1 MTAPAR
7 PQSPIA
13 EVEPAVVWDPPDA
26 GHAQA
31 AAASLP
37 AQINSGWRRWRL
49 PLALIAF
56 IVAGGV
62 VIALIGRLISPPA
75 PNGYLDPASQ
85 FGDGSHALADI
96 LGERGS
102 QVVEVYSPSRAL
114 AALGAGSSSQGAGT
128 AGPPVTLLITS
139 PYLLTPGQ
147 QARLARSR
155 ADLFLVEPGP
165 RALAALAPGVRVAG
179 HAAGFG
185 RVLVPRCNL
194 DAARQAGS
202 ANVGGLTYSA
212 PAHATG
218 CYPVAG
224 ARHSVVRYTA
234 AGRIVTIM
242 GSGAPLTN
250 GLLGSNGNAALML
263 NLLAPSRR
271 IVWLTPEPTAVPVV
285 SHHAGASRAAPS
297 LIPWAAWLL
306 VIQLGVALV
315 LTAVWR
321 SRRLGPLITERLPVV
336 VRASETTEGHAR
348 LYQSRR
354 ARHRAADALR
364 QAMLSRVL
372 PALGLAKDAPQDAVT
387 ASLAARSR
395 HGQAEL
401 AGIVY
406 GAAPATDAELI
417 ELARNLDELERE
429 VRSP

>member
-1 MTAPAR
+1 MSALAR
-7 PQSPIA
+7 PESPIA
-13 EVEPAVVWDPPDA
+13 DVEPAAVWDPADP
-26 GHAQA
+26 GQAQA
-31 AAASLP
+31 AAADLP
-37 AQINSGWRRWRL
+37 AQINARWRRWRV

-62 VIALIGRLISPPA
+62 VIALIGRLISPSA

-114 AALGAGSSSQGAGT
+114 AALESGSASQGAGT
-128 AGPPVTLLITS
+128 PGPPVTLLITS

-165 RALAALAPGVRVAG
+165 RALAALAPGVRISG
-179 HAAGFG
+179 HAAEFG
-185 RVLVPRCNL
+185 RVLDPRCNL
-194 DAARQAGS
+194 EAARRAGS
-202 ANVGGLTYSA
+202 ANVGGLTYLA

-218 CYPVAG
+218 CYPITG
-224 ARHSVVRYTA
+224 RRQSVVRYAA
-234 AGRIVTIM
+234 AGRTVTVI
-242 GSGAPLTN
+242 GSGAPLTHD
-250 GLLGSNGNAALML
+250 LLDRHGNAALML

-271 IVWLTPEPTAVPVV
+271 IVWLTPQPTPVLV
-285 SHHAGASRAAPS
+285 VGHHAEPGRAAPS

-306 VIQLGVALV
+306 VIQLGIALV

-321 SRRLGPLITERLPVV
+321 SRRLGPLISERLPVV

-364 QAMLSRVL
+364 RAMLSRVL

-387 ASLAARSR
+387 AALAARSR
-395 HGQAEL
+395 HGQPEL

-406 GAAPATDAELI
+406 GTAPATDTELI
-417 ELARNLDELERE
+417 QLARNLDELERE